1 MYLEN
6 SKCVYGPHSHKPI
19 NSKHNH
25 DHECEHEHDHRSVD
39 KKVLKIGFFITL
51 TAMFA
56 EIIAGVISGSLAL
69 ISDAIHMFTHAFALG
84 ISLFAIIIATTKRSA
99 QKTFGYHRIEVL
111 AAFIN
116 GFTIALS
123 VIWIVYEAIDRLINP
138 SQIDIKTML
147 IVATFGL
154 FVNIITGVILYQGDR
169 ENINLKS
176 AFFHMLTDVVSSIV
190 IIIGGVII
198 YFTNFYVIDT
208 ILALVVAVVI
218 GKWAYSLLKDSINIL
233 LESSPV
239 DTEEVKKELV
249 SFDGVLDVHD
259 IHVSEITHKMY
270 VLSAHIVVSQDK
282 ISDFENLIKSV
293 NERLLE
299 KFEINHTTIQP
310 EWKM

>member
-25 DHECEHEHDHRSVD
+25 NHNHEHEHDHRSVD

-154 FVNIITGVILYQGDR
+154 FVNIITGVILYQGD
-169 ENINLKS
+169 LVLAS
-176 AFFHMLTDVVSSIV
+176 D
-190 IIIGGVII
+190 
-198 YFTNFYVIDT
+198 
-208 ILALVVAVVI
+208 LALAPE
-218 GKWAYSLLKDSINIL
+218 LL
-233 LESSPV
+233 LE
-239 DTEEVKKELV
+239 EVTVYKNSTGQEL
-249 SFDGVLDVHD
+249 
-259 IHVSEITHKMY
+259 Y
-270 VLSAHIVVSQDK
+270 
-282 ISDFENLIKSV
+282 SV
-293 NERLLE
+293 NALYLSLE
-299 KFEINHTTIQP
+299 PDRIEIECRQNPRAQ
-310 EWKM
+310 